1 MNTNNKRR
9 TRSLSHW
16 LLSSYGQFAL
26 LKHRLTKQIC
36 QPQTGTCCGC
46 LPSVSTRIKLSAT
59 AAADLQHP
67 LKEFKVESRN
77 EALGT
82 LGTLQDR
89 SLDGQYSQE
98 LILWAQFLYI
108 LISRKAL
115 KSFMVTIVSGVS
127 HEAEASW
134 DQQKFSTKFL
144 CVWLHVFP
152 LCQNHI
158 CTVLSPLPLWNSLS
172 EFTEVLSSGLQSLF
186 CPKWNLTRNSHI
198 VQFF

>member
-1 MNTNNKRR
+1 MDNLLYLNIDWLNKYVSHKRALVAVACHLSLQGLNYVPLQLLTSNTPWRN
-9 TRSLSHW
+9 S
-16 LLSSYGQFAL
+16 
-26 LKHRLTKQIC
+26 RL
-36 QPQTGTCCGC
+36 
-46 LPSVSTRIKLSAT
+46 
-59 AAADLQHP
+59 
-67 LKEFKVESRN
+67 ESRN

-134 DQQKFSTKFL
+134 DQQKFSTKKI